1 VKRQED
7 NIDFDRNSFEYFK
20 KLEKS
25 LATKLGLSELKSGIQ
40 VIRDNQGWRE
50 NEKSIKYIWIVTIA
64 RSFVG
69 WGGLFAIQFN
79 ENKFREHLNQEEL
92 LQGLFI
98 STQDGV
104 GQIYTEQ
111 SLDVTSDVSKLFR
124 LNLFESNNGVTLD
137 GVSYKIRI
145 IAPNIDTF
153 IQLNNPNSE
162 EWKKWESEIW
172 AMGKKLARK
181 SNDQEMI
188 HLFE

>member
-1 VKRQED
+1 MKRQED
-7 NIDFDRNSFEYFK
+7 NIDFDRNSFEYFQ
-20 KLEKS
+20 KLEIS

-40 VIRDNQGWRE
+40 VIRDNKGWRE
-50 NEKSIKYIWIVTIA
+50 NEKSIKYIWIITIA

-111 SLDVTSDVSKLFR
+111 SLDGTYDVRQLLR
-124 LNLFESNNGVTLD
+124 LNLFESNNGITLD

-145 IAPNIDTF
+145 IASNIDTF

-188 HLFE
+188 NLFE